1 MNWKMM
7 TEEEFKQTPQYK
19 QLSGESVKMGTADVV
34 GLFPIPVYIQQN
46 AVTEEDVKSL
56 RDVDLLP
63 EHDFTANFGLQST
76 NSKILDLPEN
86 AKLREKIKYYVNDF
100 ANNVLMLAGEYE
112 LTQSWVSIKKPYQ
125 MHYPHVHAN
134 SIVSGVLYYDNI
146 ENAES
151 IVFHKNIDATDYVMR
166 PAADKMRDSIYKHT
180 EATIGLD
187 NYMLL
192 LFPSY
197 LKHGV
202 MTNQSEVNR
211 YSLAFNAVPKYQLG
225 LQNDLTQLEM
235 PGNFK

>member
-1 MNWKMM
+1 M
-7 TEEEFKQTPQYK
+7 
-19 QLSGESVKMGTADVV
+19 
-34 GLFPIPVYIQQN
+34 
-46 AVTEEDVKSL
+46 
-56 RDVDLLP
+56 LP
-63 EHDFTANFGLQST
+63 EHDFTANFGLQSV

-86 AKLREKIKYYVNDF
+86 NSLREKIKYYVNDF

-125 MHYPHVHAN
+125 MHYPHVHPN
-134 SIVSGVLYYDNI
+134 SIISGVLYYDNI
-146 ENAES
+146 ENPES

-166 PAADKMRDSIYKHT
+166 PAQDKMRDSIYMHT
-180 EATIGLD
+180 EATVRVD